1 MCCIYSKSTYNLYIV
16 QSVRSMSTTLNN
28 ILKIFNIYLHK
39 NQKKRVL
46 RFNFSGIFIINIIIH
61 ILIVRYRQWSLHNP
75 VRPQPDPT
83 ALTIP
88 AHCASFASCGR
99 RQSVSIECVC
109 RYRSH
114 CRISASLICVIPWT
128 ADPCEIGA
136 TNTQHRKRDFWVF
149 QIFGNAFKCEKQQQ
163 QLEQLEIANGKL
175 RKTARRWGW
184 ERVQGRE
191 EGRER
196 GRGY

>member
-1 MCCIYSKSTYNLYIV
+1 MFVVWALHSIIFYKYLTFTYIK
-16 QSVRSMSTTLNN
+16 T
-28 ILKIFNIYLHK
+28 K
-39 NQKKRVL
+39 KKRVL
-46 RFNFSGIFIINIIIH
+46 RFNFSFIFIINIIIH
-61 ILIVRYRQWSLHNP
+61 ILIVRYRQWSLPHP

-88 AHCASFASCGR
+88 AHCASCGR

-149 QIFGNAFKCEKQQQ
+149 QIFGMRSSAKNNNNNKNNLKLLMENCEK
-163 QLEQLEIANGKL
+163 LHDAG
-175 RKTARRWGW
+175 G
-184 ERVQGRE
+184 GRE
-191 EGRER
+191 CRV
-196 GRGY
+196 